1 MATMATVVGMLVAYK
16 TGIIKATPMFK
27 KIIITAI
34 FGIMIFYGIS
44 ILASFFGVHFA
55 VNSFSNGSAFS
66 IGISVLFVAIAA
78 LSLILDF
85 DMVERGSA
93 EGAPKFMEW
102 YGAFAL
108 MVTIVWLYFEILKL
122 LSKLNND

>member
-1 MATMATVVGMLVAYK
+1 
-16 TGIIKATPMFK
+16 
-27 KIIITAI
+27 
-34 FGIMIFYGIS
+34 S